1 MMTPEELEELSALET
16 EAKEEADKAAAEAKR
31 AHLEALRLRKR
42 ITATGRFGTHGDGF
56 VVLETTAGNFAIRR
70 PLGAEVD
77 LLTET
82 IDDEEPAAY
91 LKRQE
96 AFVLGIILEPT
107 EQRLKELLVTYSNL
121 VNLIIPAALGLLGK
135 LREAS
140 GKK

>member
-1 MMTPEELEELSALET
+1 MLTPEELEELSALEA
-16 EAKEEADKAAAEAKR
+16 EAKEEADKAAEDAKR

-42 ITATGRFGTHGDGF
+42 IASTGRFGTHGDGF
-56 VVLETTAGNFAIRR
+56 VVLETTVGNFAIRR

-82 IDDEEPAAY
+82 IADEDPASY

-96 AFVLGIILEPT
+96 AFVLDIVIEPT
-107 EQRLKELLVTYSNL
+107 EQRLKEVLVTYSNL

-135 LREAS
+135 LREQT